1 MINRK
6 EFDTGTGT
14 LLTPLSINLSYQHQ
28 PKPHLN
34 LVAHTFNKYR
44 KPRRKAEDGSPSQD
58 TPTRVT

>member
-6 EFDTGTGT
+6 EFYTGTGT

-44 KPRRKAEDGSPSQD
+44 KPVRLKTAVQARIH
-58 TPTRVT
+58 RHV